1 MAPSAAEELLSLIA
15 GVRRFSRHGY
25 VAPNKPL
32 TLLWALARLE
42 EGESRLYPYA
52 AAEPELQPLLDAYA
66 RYRTSPVHAYW
77 ALRHDGFWEVQW
89 TDELVLRQ
97 QSREPPRTW
106 MREHASAGFRPEAF
120 DLLASDPELRRAAT
134 LLLREQLQGGLPVRI
149 PIPAGAGARETT
161 SRLKRDA
168 AFRVGV
174 MAQFEDRCGVCGWQ
188 VRAAGAPVGLTA
200 AHVRSLQ
207 EGGPDEAGNGFV
219 LCWLHHS
226 LFDAG
231 LFSYDEQRRLIVSGS
246 WREEER
252 GSMPSLRD
260 FAGTSVPEPADALWR
275 VRDEH
280 LAWHRGNVFVA

>member
-1 MAPSAAEELLSLIA
+1 MAPPAAEELLSQIA
-15 GVRRFSRHGY
+15 RVRRFSRHGY
-25 VAPNKPL
+25 VAPNKPI
-32 TLLWALARLE
+32 TLLWALGRLE
-42 EGESRLYPYA
+42 EEEPRLCSYA
-52 AAEPELQPLLDAYA
+52 TAEPELQPLLDAYA
-66 RYRTSPVHAYW
+66 RYRTSPVHAFW
-77 ALRHDGFWEVQW
+77 ALRNDGFWEVLW

-106 MREHASAGFRPEAF
+106 MREHASAGFRPEVF

-134 LLLREQLQGGLPVRI
+134 LLLREQLQEGLPVRI
-149 PIPAGAGARETT
+149 PVPPSAGARETT

-174 MAQFEDRCGVCGWQ
+174 MAQFQTRCGVCGWQ
-188 VRAAGAPVGLTA
+188 VRAGGVPVGLTA
-200 AHVRSLQ
+200 AHVHSLQ

-231 LFSYDEQRRLIVSGS
+231 LFSYDEQRRLIVSSS
-246 WREEER
+246 WREGAR

-260 FAGTSVPEPADALWR
+260 FAGTSVPEPINPQWR

-280 LAWHRGNVFVA
+280 LARHRGNVFVA